1 MIKFI
6 HCSIFLVLLMT
17 TLPVR
22 GTDWELI
29 KEDKGIRIYSKSD
42 PSSDFIEIK
51 AVSQMESTVE
61 ACVALMND
69 VENFKNWM
77 HATRE
82 AKLINRSGK
91 YRYTYYLHSGL
102 PWPAQ
107 DRDVILNLSIHRDP
121 ETKVVYTKSR
131 NVQGVMAE
139 KEGIQRIQSVETSW
153 HFVPESEHKIKIIFH
168 TRVLP
173 NVKLPHWLAQQIYH
187 RGPYHTITNM
197 KEMIHHQKYRKAK
210 VDWKQLSR

>member
-1 MIKFI
+1 MIKFF
-6 HCSIFLVLLMT
+6 HYGIFLVLLMI

-22 GTDWELI
+22 GDNWELI

-51 AVSQMESTVE
+51 AVSQVESTVE
-61 ACVALMND
+61 AFAALMND

-77 HATRE
+77 HATKE
-82 AKLINRSGK
+82 ARLIHRSGK
-91 YRYTYYLHSGL
+91 YRYTYYLLSGL

-121 ETKVVYTKSR
+121 ETEAVYTRSK
-131 NVQGVMAE
+131 NVQGLIAE
-139 KEGIQRIQSVETSW
+139 KQGIQRIQSVETSW
-153 HFVPESEHKIKIIFH
+153 RFVPESENKIKIIFH

-173 NVKLPHWLAQQIYH
+173 NVKLPEWLAQQIYH

-197 KEMIHHQKYRKAK
+197 KEVITHQKYRKAR
-210 VDWKQLSR
+210 VDMNQLSR